1 MARPGKAWPG
11 AAWHGVAMLCEAWQ
25 APQQPEGQQMS
36 PREAALAV
44 CGRAH
49 TTDDAR
55 LLLTALGLLNDGQ
68 LAWPHPGLVEVRNI
82 KQIAV
87 TGPTNRR
94 AYQ

>member
-1 MARPGKAWPG
+1 
-11 AAWHGVAMLCEAWQ
+11 
-25 APQQPEGQQMS
+25 MS

-82 KQIAV
+82 KQIARI
-87 TGPTNRR
+87 GAGNHRG
-94 AYQ
+94 YQ

>member
-1 MARPGKAWPG
+1 
-11 AAWHGVAMLCEAWQ
+11 
-25 APQQPEGQQMS
+25 MS

-44 CGRAH
+44 CGHAH
-49 TTDDAR
+49 NTDDAL

>member
-1 MARPGKAWPG
+1 MD
-11 AAWHGVAMLCEAWQ
+11 
-25 APQQPEGQQMS
+25 
-36 PREAALAV
+36 PRHAALVV
-44 CGRAH
+44 CGHAH
-49 TTDDAR
+49 DTSDAV
-55 LLLTALGLLNDGQ
+55 LLLSHLGLLDDGQ